1 MSCLLACDRIPLGI
15 RLAPGSG
22 RLGTEG
28 FGPGPGSLRRLILLP
43 WGLARHERGNIHFYA
58 AIGLMAALSFHLF
71 LHWQWISVCLNWGS
85 SPILKAVSEEC
96 THLVW
101 VHKDHRQNL
110 GTIPWM
116 MPLDS
121 LVGPTNTAPFSNP
134 WPSRSKCVTRSLGVA
149 PLAFGTSSATAGM
162 RQHRAA
168 PQIQC
173 ARVGRRPCSCWAGIG
188 SDSVLSA
195 RTNSRRSRSYRESTR
210 EAQHPLPEL
219 PYRVGMEGNSSGT

>member
-85 SPILKAVSEEC
+85 SL
-96 THLVW
+96 
-101 VHKDHRQNL
+101 
-110 GTIPWM
+110 
-116 MPLDS
+116 
-121 LVGPTNTAPFSNP
+121 F
-134 WPSRSKCVTRSLGVA
+134 
-149 PLAFGTSSATAGM
+149 
-162 RQHRAA
+162 
-168 PQIQC
+168 
-173 ARVGRRPCSCWAGIG
+173 
-188 SDSVLSA
+188 
-195 RTNSRRSRSYRESTR
+195 
-210 EAQHPLPEL
+210 
-219 PYRVGMEGNSSGT
+219 